1 MLLNKMCGRR
11 LSAISLCLAVTF
23 APLFNAQADEPEMIP
38 GDSSASVSEQPTA
51 LSQPQVQSSA
61 TAIMA
66 GFNRYRRACQ
76 LIKPAPNYN
85 LNFQRA
91 SRQCI

>member
-38 GDSSASVSEQPTA
+38 GDSSATVSEQPTA
-51 LSQPQVQSSA
+51 LSARGSIFCDGYHGGYS
-61 TAIMA
+61 TAPE
-66 GFNRYRRACQ
+66 GV
-76 LIKPAPNYN
+76 
-85 LNFQRA
+85 
-91 SRQCI
+91 SVD

>member
-38 GDSSASVSEQPTA
+38 GDSSAAVSEQPTA
-51 LSQPQVQSSA
+51 LSQPQVQSYA
-61 TAIMA
+61 TGVMA
-66 GFNRYRRACQ
+66 GIQ
-76 LIKPAPNYN
+76 SLPNGT
-85 LNFQRA
+85 
-91 SRQCI
+91 SV